1 MKVFNKLSFFIF
13 NETERM
19 IAFRY
24 IKSRRV
30 EGFISISAW
39 FSLLGIMLGVATLI
53 VVMSVMNGFRTELVD
68 RILGINGHLIIYSK
82 NERTIPNYT
91 KIINK
96 ILDTPNVVAVT
107 AHLEGQAL
115 AKNKNSISGVII
127 RGSNWSD
134 LAAKKLL
141 WKSLSQSTISNFKD
155 KQNIIMGYR
164 LGQKLNLKVGDFV
177 SLISPNGMETALG
190 VLPVNQNF
198 KVGGFF
204 DMGMYEY
211 DNNFIFIPWK
221 KAELF
226 LSTSDIAHGIE
237 VFLKDQKLTSYVNL
251 QLQSKLNK
259 NLIVIDWKKRNS
271 SFMNALAVE
280 KNVMFVI
287 LTLIILVAAFNI
299 ISSMIMLV
307 QTKKADI
314 ALMRTMGAS
323 QYLIIKVFMLTGSI
337 IGFLGTFVGV
347 LLGVFVSM
355 NIEKIRQLITSIF
368 GQELFSA
375 EIYFLSKLPSNIN
388 INEVLIVI
396 CISIFLTLL
405 ASIFPAWKAS
415 KISPAEA
422 LRYE

>member
-1 MKVFNKLSFFIF
+1 
-13 NETERM
+13 M

-39 FSLLGIMLGVATLI
+39 FSLLGIMLGVATFI

-141 WKSLSQSTISNFKD
+141 WKSLNQSTISNFKN

-198 KVGGFF
+198 KIGGFF

-226 LSTSDIAHGIE
+226 LSTNNVAHGIE
-237 VFLKDQKLTSYVNL
+237 VFLKDQKLTSSVNL

>member
-1 MKVFNKLSFFIF
+1 
-13 NETERM
+13 M

-141 WKSLSQSTISNFKD
+141 WKSLNQSTISNFKN

-198 KVGGFF
+198 KIGGFF

-226 LSTSDIAHGIE
+226 LSTNNVAHGIE
-237 VFLKDQKLTSYVNL
+237 VFLKDQKLTSSVNL

-347 LLGVFVSM
+347 LLGVFISM
-355 NIEKIRQLITSIF
+355 NIEKIRQLITSMF

>member
-1 MKVFNKLSFFIF
+1 
-13 NETERM
+13 M

-82 NERTIPNYT
+82 NERAIPNYT

-141 WKSLSQSTISNFKD
+141 WKSLNQSTISNFKD

-198 KVGGFF
+198 KIGGFF

-226 LSTSDIAHGIE
+226 LSTNNIAHGIE
-237 VFLKDQKLTSYVNL
+237 VFLKDQKLTSSVNL

>member
-1 MKVFNKLSFFIF
+1 
-13 NETERM
+13 M

-127 RGSNWSD
+127 RGSKWSD

-141 WKSLSQSTISNFKD
+141 WKSLNQSTISNFKD
-155 KQNIIMGYR
+155 KHNIIMGYR

-226 LSTSDIAHGIE
+226 LSTNNIAHGIE
-237 VFLKDQKLTSYVNL
+237 VFLKDQKLTSSVNL

>member
-1 MKVFNKLSFFIF
+1 
-13 NETERM
+13 M

-82 NERTIPNYT
+82 NERNIPNYT

-141 WKSLSQSTISNFKD
+141 WKSLNQSTISNFKN

-198 KVGGFF
+198 KIGGFF

-226 LSTSDIAHGIE
+226 LSTNNVAHGIE
-237 VFLKDQKLTSYVNL
+237 VFLKDQKLTSSVNL

-355 NIEKIRQLITSIF
+355 NIEKIRQLITSMF

>member
-1 MKVFNKLSFFIF
+1 
-13 NETERM
+13 M

-127 RGSNWSD
+127 RGSKWSD
-134 LAAKKLL
+134 LAAKKIL
-141 WKSLSQSTISNFKD
+141 WKSLNQSTISNFKD

-164 LGQKLNLKVGDFV
+164 LGQKLNLKVGDYI

-190 VLPVNQNF
+190 ILPVNQNF
-198 KVGGFF
+198 KIGGFF

-226 LSTSDIAHGIE
+226 LSTNNIAHGIE
-237 VFLKDQKLTSYVNL
+237 VFLKDQKLTSSVNL

-347 LLGVFVSM
+347 LLGVFISM
-355 NIEKIRQLITSIF
+355 NIEKIRQLITSMF

-415 KISPAEA
+415 KISTAEA

>member
-1 MKVFNKLSFFIF
+1 
-13 NETERM
+13 M

-141 WKSLSQSTISNFKD
+141 WKSLNQSTISNFKN

-198 KVGGFF
+198 KIGGFF

-226 LSTSDIAHGIE
+226 LSTNNIAHGIE
-237 VFLKDQKLTSYVNL
+237 VFLKDQKLTSSVNL

>member
-1 MKVFNKLSFFIF
+1 
-13 NETERM
+13 M

-127 RGSNWSD
+127 RGSKWSD

-141 WKSLSQSTISNFKD
+141 WKSLNQSTISNFKD
-155 KQNIIMGYR
+155 KHNIIMGYR
-164 LGQKLNLKVGDFV
+164 LGQKLNLKVGDYI

-190 VLPVNQNF
+190 VMPVNQNF

-226 LSTSDIAHGIE
+226 LSTNNIAHGIE

-368 GQELFSA
+368 DQELFSA

>member
-1 MKVFNKLSFFIF
+1 
-13 NETERM
+13 M

-127 RGSNWSD
+127 RGSKWSD
-134 LAAKKLL
+134 LAAKKIL
-141 WKSLSQSTISNFKD
+141 WKSLNQSTISNFKD

-198 KVGGFF
+198 KIGGFF

-226 LSTSDIAHGIE
+226 LSTNNVAHGIE
-237 VFLKDQKLTSYVNL
+237 VFLKDQKLTSSVNL